1 MPITTDWQ
9 AELAGAFLM
18 GEGTE
23 FEAPRDRYSSFG
35 TPGHRGDDMARGN
48 LPGDVA
54 SADVDTSRVIAWPY
68 RIHQLDA
75 GAAGGLLADLKA
87 AWRLRAS
94 DTTLDVRLPGLGTR
108 RYYGRPRLVDAD
120 LTLLM
125 AGHITGQCVFAALDP
140 FGYDLDPTVAAASS
154 SPLVTVVGGDV
165 PTDRFTVTITGN
177 GGTPV
182 LTSVTDGGLTVRF
195 AQPLTGTAV
204 LDFRARTVRVGGV
217 DRYSWLTP
225 GPLWFRLHP
234 GSNTVNFSGCA
245 SVEVSY
251 RAAHL

>member
-9 AELAGAFLM
+9 AELAGSFLM
-18 GEGTE
+18 GAET
-23 FEAPRDRYSSFG
+23 DYSPALSRLPSFG

-54 SADVDTSRVIAWPY
+54 SADVDVSRVIAWPY
-68 RIHQLDA
+68 RIRQPAADPA
-75 GAAGGLLADLKA
+75 GTLLAELKS
-87 AWRLRAS
+87 AWRLRSS
-94 DTTLDVRLPGLGTR
+94 DTTFDVRLPGLGTR

-120 LTLLM
+120 LSNLAL
-125 AGHITGQCVFAALDP
+125 GVVTGQCIFAALDP
-140 FGYDLDPTVAAASS
+140 FGYDVAPTDVAAGS
-154 SPLVTVVGGDV
+154 SPLATTVGGDV
-165 PTDRFTVTITGN
+165 PTDRFTITITGN
-177 GGTPV
+177 GGRPV

-217 DRYSWLTP
+217 DRYSWLSP

-245 SVEVSY
+245 GIEVSY